1 MTSPFAFVSV
11 VAVFRF
17 VLTLALVLILVFLEG
32 IERDF
37 EIGGYEDEEAMG
49 GVKED
54 AGDAGGMFVKGMIT
68 PHSQF
73 RHVSRGVWEIRSLVI
88 FPQALSL
95 QFADPMY
102 VHVHSFF
109 WGWGWFWVLGGG
121 FGVGVVVVVE
131 VRDER
136 VGWWRT

>member
-1 MTSPFAFVSV
+1 VF
-11 VAVFRF
+11 AVFRF
-17 VLTLALVLILVFLEG
+17 VLVLALGFLEG

-37 EIGGYEDEEAMG
+37 EIGGYDDEEDEEAMG
-49 GVKED
+49 GVKEEEEEEEE
-54 AGDAGGMFVKGMIT
+54 DAGGMLGKGMIT

-73 RHVSRGVWEIRSLVI
+73 RHVSRGVWKIRSLVI

-109 WGWGWFWVLGGG
+109 CGWGWFWALGGGFG
-121 FGVGVVVVVE
+121 FGVGVVVVVG
-131 VRDER
+131 VVVGDER
-136 VGWWRT
+136 VGLWRT